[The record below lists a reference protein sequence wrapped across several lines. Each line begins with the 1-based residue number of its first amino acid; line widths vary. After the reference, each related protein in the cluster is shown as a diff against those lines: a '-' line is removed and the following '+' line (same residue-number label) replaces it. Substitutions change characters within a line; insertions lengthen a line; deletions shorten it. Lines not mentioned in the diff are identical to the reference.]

1 MQKFL
6 KRSIIAVMLIIL
18 SANFLYAESEP
29 QLVSA
34 PLSQAFLDWQANR
47 NNVNVKSNADSD
59 SEFHSGYIPFP
70 VDLSY
75 LDKDPPRESSA
86 NIFGDVKAASIPSK
100 YDLRDVNGKKYVT
113 SIKNQNPYGTC
124 WAHAAIGAM
133 ESNYLINGGSALDLS
148 EMHLAWYTFVNSD
161 SSQAFGNMS
170 SSQYNSV
177 MEHGGNVGYPT
188 AIYSRLSGPVLESLV
203 PYPTQP
209 SEGTPES
216 YSRFLRLRDVYFFSR
231 SETSDVNESETQR
244 NIIKQRIMETGSVS
258 ANYYHVSSA
267 YNKTSSNGTAY
278 YTTNK
283 SVNHAIQ
290 IIGWDDS
297 YSRSNFKTNP
307 GIDGA
312 WLIKNSWGESWGT
325 NGYFWM
331 SYAQYLTDGAA
342 FIVEDSDS
350 DMNVYYYDALG
361 WCSSSGWTGQTAQ
374 YAANVFK
381 STRDEKLT
389 EVGFYAPIN
398 NLTYEIIIYDNLG
411 TSMPSSSPVGS
422 SAALTQSGTIAYAGY
437 HTVDLSSAVSLTKG
451 NYFSVIVK
459 MYGIT
464 YIPYEKK
471 ISGYSDHA
479 TTETGSFFSYNGTS
493 WQTGTQFGG
502 NACVKAFTVT
512 QTTISKPSITT
523 SYPPDGTLNVY
534 YSSTITASGG
544 SITWSMSGNVPPGLS
559 IDSSTGTISGTP
571 TTAGSYTFTV
581 TATNSAGSDSKNFT
595 MNIREGS
602 TFNTTSF
609 SGYVGYNF
617 SETLS
622 LSGGESAT
630 WTANNSLPNGLKL
643 TAKTGLISGKP
654 TKAGTFTTSITA
666 TTSST
671 TITET
676 VKFTIEAKP
685 VKPSITTSSLKNGV
699 VGEDYD
705 ASITVKGTDPI
716 TITAEGVP
724 AGLTL
729 TGTNLSGT
737 PTTSG
742 TYTIKFMASNT
753 ATSLAG
759 GAPVTKNVRLII
771 KDHAP
776 VIDFDDSELPDGFV
790 GKVYDSVQFNSSA
803 GDNITWTASGLP
815 TGLKLSKTGLLSGTP
830 TRAGNYNITL
840 RAANSGGNTSKKIAL
855 KILQAPSLT
864 TKKLNNVKVDAKYS
878 VTLRAAGSLPITWT
892 VTGLPDG
899 LTITPDSDK
908 GTAQITGNPTQVGD
922 YEISITLNNSAGSV
936 TNSLAL
942 SVLGTPPKIS
952 AVIKKATVDDE
963 YNEGNITVTGTK
975 PINIT
980 YSILNA
986 DKTKF
991 GIDSLSDLGL
1001 SFTAD
1006 SETGIAAITGTPT
1019 KSIKSL
1025 PIYINAENTTGKAT
1039 RKITFTA
1046 AGVKP
1051 TFTTPEIATTKILTA
1066 AGGNINVDFVVTGT
1080 KDIILSATK
1089 LTGFSFTQTGDYTAT
1104 LEGTAPL
1111 RESNSTITITA
1122 QNADGRATRRV
1133 NIITKIP
1140 PSITTKSLVDG
1151 TINKSYSTKLL
1162 ATGSKTIKWQ
1172 LDGDLP
1178 DGMTFSESNGQLRGK
1193 PKEAGEFNLTFT
1205 ASNDV
1210 GKDNISLTLTIIDPN
1225 ATEAAKEENQTQD
1238 VSSKESE
1245 QVSETDSTPD
1255 ESTKPESSEST
1266 IIYGANQTLSAG
1278 TIKNFADKGFTII
1291 AALPEI
1297 QVNSSGQYEIES
1309 IIELDESIESG
1320 KKLYW
1325 FAMPQGVEPSE
1336 DDEIVEFYD
1345 EDGQEI
1351 LQVPESHK
1359 IKISAWLTEGII
1371 YKPVICVESE

>member
-1 MQKFL
+1 MQSFL
-6 KRSIIAVMLIIL
+6 KRSIIAIMLIIL

-29 QLVSA
+29 QLVEA
-34 PLSQAFLDWQANR
+34 PFSQEFLDWQANR
-47 NNVNVKSNADSD
+47 NNINVKANSD
-59 SEFHSGYIPFP
+59 SEFQSGYIPFP

-86 NIFGDVKAASIPSK
+86 NIFGNVKANSIPSK
-100 YDLRDVNGKKYVT
+100 YDLRNVNGKSYVT
-113 SIKNQNPYGTC
+113 SVKDQDIYGTC

-133 ESNYLINGGSALDLS
+133 ESNYLMNGGSALNLS

-170 SSQYNSV
+170 SSAYNSV
-177 MEHGGNVGYPT
+177 MSHGGNVGYPT
-188 AIYSRLSGPVLESLV
+188 AIYSRLSGPVLESDV

-209 SEGTPES
+209 SAGTPES
-216 YSRFLRLRDVYFFSR
+216 YSRVLRLRDVYFFSR
-231 SETSDVNESETQR
+231 STTVNVNESDTQR

-258 ANYYHVSSA
+258 ANYYHVSSG
-267 YNKTSSNGTAY
+267 YNTTSSNGTAY

-307 GIDGA
+307 GMDGA
-312 WLIKNSWGESWGT
+312 WLIKNSWSELWGT
-325 NGYFWM
+325 GGYFWM

-342 FIVEDSDS
+342 FIVEESDS

-361 WCSSSGWTGQTAQ
+361 WCGSYGWTGQTAQ

-381 STRDEKLT
+381 ATRDEKLT
-389 EVGFYAPIN
+389 EIGFYSPIN
-398 NLTYEIIIYDNLG
+398 NLTYEIIIFDNLG
-411 TSMPSSSPVGS
+411 TSMPSSTPVGNS
-422 SAALTQSGTIAYAGY
+422 VALTQSGTIAYAGY
-437 HTVDLSSAVSLTKG
+437 HTVDLSSAISLTKG
-451 NYFSVIVK
+451 NYFSVIIK

-493 WQTGTQFGG
+493 WQTGATFGG

-512 QTTISKPSITT
+512 QTTISKPVITT
-523 SYPPDGTLNVY
+523 SYPPDGTVGVA

-544 SITWSMSGNVPPGLS
+544 SITWSMSGNIPDGLS

-571 TTAGSYTFTV
+571 TKAGSYTFTV
-581 TATNSAGSDSKNFT
+581 TATNSAGSDSKSFT
-595 MNIREGS
+595 ININATS
-602 TFNTTSF
+602 TFTANSF
-609 SGYVGYNF
+609 SGYVSYNF

-630 WTANNSLPNGLKL
+630 WAIDKNNSLPAGLKL

-666 TTSST
+666 TTSSN
-671 TITET
+671 TITDT
-676 VKFTIEAKP
+676 VTFTIEAKP
-685 VKPSITTSSLKNGV
+685 VNPSITTSSLKNGV
-699 VGEDYD
+699 VGEYYD
-705 ASITVKGTDPI
+705 ASIVVKGTDPI

-724 AGLTL
+724 DGLTL

-742 TYTIKFMASNT
+742 NYTIKFMASNT
-753 ATSLAG
+753 ATALAG
-759 GAPVTKNVRLII
+759 GTPVTKNVKLVI
-771 KDHAP
+771 KAHAP
-776 VIDFDDSELPDGFV
+776 VISAASELPDGLV
-790 GKVYDSVQFNSSA
+790 GKVYDSVQFESSA

-815 TGLKLSKTGLLSGTP
+815 RGLTLSKTGLLSGTP
-830 TRAGNYNITL
+830 TKAGNYNITL
-840 RAANSGGNTSKKIAL
+840 RASNSGGNASQKIAL

-864 TKKLNNVKVDAKYS
+864 TTKLNNVKVDAKYS
-878 VTLRAAGSLPITWT
+878 VTLRASGSLPITWT

-899 LTITPDSDK
+899 LTVTPNSDK
-908 GTAQITGNPTQVGD
+908 GTAQITGNPTKVGN
-922 YEISITLNNSAGSV
+922 YTLSITLENSAG
-936 TNSLAL
+936 TATGSLAFQ
-942 SVLGTPPKIS
+942 VLGVAPKIS
-952 AVIKKATVDDE
+952 AVIKKAAVDEE
-963 YNEGNITVTGTK
+963 YTEGNITVTGTK

-980 YSILNA
+980 YSILA
-986 DKTKF
+986 SDKSKF

-1001 SFTAD
+1001 SFVTD
-1006 SETGIAAITGTPT
+1006 SEAGTAEITGTPA

-1025 PIYINAENTTGKAT
+1025 PIYIYAENETGSAT
-1039 RKITFTA
+1039 KKITFTA

-1051 TFTTPEIATTKILTA
+1051 AFTTPELATTKILTA
-1066 AGGNINVDFVVTGT
+1066 TGSSINLDFIVTGT
-1080 KDIILSATK
+1080 KDITLSATT
-1089 LTGFSFTQTGDYTAT
+1089 LAGFTFTQTGDYTAT

-1111 RESNSTITITA
+1111 RESNSTITVTA
-1122 QNADGRATRRV
+1122 QNADGKVTRRI
-1133 NIITKIP
+1133 NIIAKIP
-1140 PSITTKSLVDG
+1140 PSITTQSLTDG
-1151 TINKSYSTKLL
+1151 TINKSYNFRLA

-1178 DGMTFSESNGQLRGK
+1178 DGMTFNNGQLRGK
-1193 PKEAGEFNLTFT
+1193 PTEAGEFDLTFT

-1210 GKDNISLTLTIIDPN
+1210 GKDTIALTLTIIDPN
-1225 ATEAAKEENQTQD
+1225 ATASD
-1238 VSSKESE
+1238 VTSKESE
-1245 QVSETDSTPD
+1245 SEQISASESNPDEIQESETN
-1255 ESTKPESSEST
+1255 ESG
-1266 IIYGANQTLSAG
+1266 IIYGEKQTLSAG
-1278 TIKNFADKGFTII
+1278 TIKNFADKGYTII

-1297 QVNSSGQYEIES
+1297 QVNSSGQYDIES

-1359 IKISAWLTEGII
+1359 IKISAWFTEGII
-1371 YKPVICVESE
+1371 YKPVICVVSE